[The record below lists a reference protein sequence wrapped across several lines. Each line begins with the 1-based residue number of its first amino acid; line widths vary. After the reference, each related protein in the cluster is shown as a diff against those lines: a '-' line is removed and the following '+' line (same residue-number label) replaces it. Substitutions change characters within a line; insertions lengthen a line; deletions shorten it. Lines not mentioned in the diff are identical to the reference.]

1 MNVQN
6 STMVPLTRSGSLL
19 TRQYISFSEQRAG
32 RERLTLILR
41 GVERLS
47 PDEIEEG
54 NIIFDLVFRDAEQL
68 TMIGRTTQ
76 MPAFR
81 KPWNTANTDPSP
93 SMRRPVDV
101 KAHFCFF
108 LSVSLFPFSQAASVA
123 ILPSA
128 LFVSDIRS
136 VQGGCSHSVG
146 AAT

>member
-19 TRQYISFSEQRAG
+19 TRQYISSSEQRAG

-93 SMRRPVDV
+93 DKRTSPWTAAGVAELRANGASWPAISKMRR
-101 KAHFCFF
+101 
-108 LSVSLFPFSQAASVA
+108 LQS
-123 ILPSA
+123 
-128 LFVSDIRS
+128 
-136 VQGGCSHSVG
+136 
-146 AAT
+146 